1 MSETCVRVF
10 VLLLP
15 AFCSLGISDCGP
27 THPRVAIQWNCVG
40 KTRGQILPQD
50 HGNLSRFALVA
61 GLRVYYG
68 QVRSRHNLKPSGT
81 RFEGVS
87 GLRV

>member
-1 MSETCVRVF
+1 MRRRFSPSVVGSVQRGRH
-10 VLLLP
+10 LN
-15 AFCSLGISDCGP
+15 LGVP
-27 THPRVAIQWNCVG
+27 V
-40 KTRGQILPQD
+40 
-50 HGNLSRFALVA
+50 SRFALVA
-61 GLRVYYG
+61 GLRVQHG